1 MSRLVS
7 ERRYAVDVVALFDKI
22 YRSQAKKLS
31 WDWIDD
37 GNVDSGTANPPF
49 QPRQCYVIVR
59 LSEMYLK
66 DERVLWKKF
75 YPMVHSF
82 LRHKPR
88 EFAEVAGPG
97 QLKELGSA
105 NLDRLVG
112 LAYPLTVPVVY
123 NGNDLEILV
132 GLYSV
137 PAQDAAKVLL
147 TSLGE
152 LSKLTGVAA
161 EVALQ
166 IAGVVKTGV
175 EGLLQI
181 DGNALQLGAR
191 DTLRLQDEKSASAGK
206 QGPGK
211 IAKAGY
217 LLAINAP
224 SGSVDY
230 KQLFV
235 KKGRLYK
242 GSNPNTA
249 TEYSDNDYMLVEI
262 EKREHREDWRLLPE
276 VQKHEAIFDT
286 ALTSGK
292 PVDDIKSEVK
302 AKWLPF
308 TTEIEAS
315 QDLTDPDKDRVM
327 ASIGELIRT
336 KLANLIA
343 PAPWETRSALNTL
356 GARPRAGFD
365 LLEVGDVFEG
375 RSVSQIEQLRKTAK
389 RSPV

>member
-1 MSRLVS
+1 M
-7 ERRYAVDVVALFDKI
+7 DVGALFEKL

-31 WDWIDD
+31 WDWINDANVDD
-37 GNVDSGTANPPF
+37 GSPNPAF

-66 DERVLWKKF
+66 NERVLWKKF

-82 LRHKPR
+82 LKHKPR

-166 IAGVVKTGV
+166 IAGVVKTGI

-191 DTLRLQDEKSASAGK
+191 DTLRPAGAKATKSGE
-206 QGPGK
+206 GPGK
-211 IAKAGY
+211 FAKAGY
-217 LLAINAP
+217 LLAVNAP
-224 SGSVDY
+224 DGTEDY
-230 KQLFV
+230 KQLWV

-249 TEYSDNDYMLVEI
+249 TEYSDNDYMLIEI
-262 EKREHREDWRLLPE
+262 EVRDRREDWRLLPE
-276 VQKHEAIFDT
+276 VQKHEAAFDA
-286 ALTSGK
+286 ALVSGK
-292 PVDDIKSEVK
+292 SVDDIKLQIK
-302 AKWLPF
+302 AEWLPF
-308 TTEIEAS
+308 TSDIETS

-327 ASIGELIRT
+327 ASIGELIKA
-336 KLANLIA
+336 KLSALNE
-343 PAPWETRSALNTL
+343 PAPWETRSFLENL
-356 GARPRAGFD
+356 GARPRKGFD

-375 RSVSQIEQLRKTAK
+375 RTASQIAQLRKTA
-389 RSPV
+389 RFSPV